1 MRVVVAVN
9 PTRVWALANQ
19 TSYAAGRNWTRDQD
33 GLHWW
38 LVAVRATFTMT
49 PSGRLALADE
59 QLLPALIPEHHGEPG
74 ASSLRYDSDLLARK
88 PGTDVLVLA
97 SAYAPGGRAAAT
109 VPVMLRVGKLEKT
122 LLVHGERAYCQ
133 GLVRLTTTAPRP
145 FVVCPIRYELAFGG
159 SDRSDPD
166 PARHRIDER
175 NPVGRGFAVRRAKLV
190 NAPAHAI
197 EYPGNDPATLGPA
210 GFGPIDPGW
219 LPRRALAGTYD
230 AGWVKTRKPLLP
242 EDYDPAFAY
251 SAPSDQRG
259 HTPLRGGE
267 RLGLFN
273 MSPEGTLVFELPRID
288 LRLVSRFGRRCR
300 PHDPPLL
307 SSVFVEPDA
316 RRLSMTWQ
324 SALRVAAPDA
334 DYLDVTEI
342 VEAGRA

>member
-1 MRVVVAVN
+1 MRVVVAFG
-9 PTRVWALANQ
+9 PTRVWALANR
-19 TSYAAGRNWTRDQD
+19 TSFAAGRNWTRDRE

-38 LVAVRATFTMT
+38 LVAVRATFTVAA
-49 PSGRLALADE
+49 SGRLALADE
-59 QLLPALIPEHHGEPG
+59 QRPPVLIPEHHGEPG

-97 SAYAPGGRAAAT
+97 SAYAPNGQAAAT

-133 GLVRLTTTAPRP
+133 GLVGLTTTAPRP
-145 FVVCPIRYELAFGG
+145 FVVCPIQYELAFGG
-159 SDRSDPD
+159 SDQSDPD

-175 NPVGRGFAVRRAKLV
+175 NPVGRGFATRRAKLV

-197 EYPGNDPATLGPA
+197 EYPGGDPATRGPA
-210 GFGPIDPGW
+210 GFGPIEPGW
-219 LPRRALAGTYD
+219 LPRRTLAGTYD
-230 AGWVKTRKPLLP
+230 ARWLKTRKPLLP
-242 EDYDPAFAY
+242 EDYDPAFAH
-251 SAPSDQRG
+251 SAPSDQRV

-267 RLGLFN
+267 HVGLFN
-273 MSPEGTLVFELPRID
+273 MSPAGALVFELPRID
-288 LRLVSRFGRRCR
+288 LRLVSRFGRRTR

-307 SSVFVEPDA
+307 TTVLVEPDA
-316 RRLSMTWQ
+316 CRLSMTWQ